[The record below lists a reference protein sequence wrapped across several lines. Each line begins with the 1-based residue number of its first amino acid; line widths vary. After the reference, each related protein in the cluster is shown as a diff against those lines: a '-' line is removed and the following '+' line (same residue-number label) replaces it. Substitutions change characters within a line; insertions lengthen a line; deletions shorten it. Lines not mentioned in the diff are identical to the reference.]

1 MPLIKLLGLDPSM
14 ASTGWAVGSPD
25 GARPAWGSFPR
36 LSGEPRDQLKGFIA
50 QLNDLHDRY
59 SFEVCYFEFD
69 QVIDLPGLRKTNV
82 SEGNRFMLRAA
93 IDIVGLQRGFETVPV
108 RCDDW
113 RKTFIGVSRKPEWVE
128 GRARDVLKELAVDEC
143 ARIGWIVSND
153 DEAEALGVMVHGLC
167 KSSKE
172 YANLMLTPLLR
183 RRRSA

>member
-14 ASTGWAVGSPD
+14 ASTGWAVGSTD
-25 GARPAWGSFPR
+25 GARPVWGSFPR
-36 LSGEPRDQLKGFIA
+36 LSGEPRDQLQGFMDN
-50 QLNDLHDRY
+50 LFELHGRY

-69 QVIDLPGLRKTNV
+69 QVIDLAGLRKTNV

-113 RKTFIGVSRKPEWVE
+113 RKTFIGVSRKPKWVE

-143 ARIGWIVSND
+143 TRIGWDVSKD
-153 DEAEALGVMVHGLC
+153 DEADALGVMVHGLTKC
-167 KSSKE
+167 SRE
-172 YANLMLTPLLR
+172 YASMMASPLLR